1 MNYWVKII
9 IWVSVM
15 AVSII
20 AWAQFNSP
28 TKPSKP
34 ILPIVQK
41 LNFEGTIGGKHVM
54 KLSLEQVGLDFTGSA
69 VNTNKDLRKLKGS
82 ISEDKTF
89 LIHEYDGDEMTGT
102 FEGRILDN
110 GNMRGIWSD
119 PPGDK
124 WFPFY
129 LNREPGILTAINNK
143 LN

>member
-1 MNYWVKII
+1 M
-9 IWVSVM
+9 
-15 AVSII
+15 
-20 AWAQFNSP
+20 
-28 TKPSKP
+28 
-34 ILPIVQK
+34 
-41 LNFEGTIGGKHVM
+41 
-54 KLSLEQVGLDFTGSA
+54 
-69 VNTNKDLRKLKGS
+69 NTNKDLRKLKGS

-110 GNMRGIWSD
+110 GNMRGIWSA

-129 LNREPGILTAINNK
+129 LNRKPRMLTSIKNK

>member
-9 IWVSVM
+9 IGVSVM

-34 ILPIVQK
+34 IPPIVQK
-41 LNFEGTIGGKHVM
+41 LSFEGTIGGKHVM
-54 KLSLEQVGLDFTGSA
+54 KLSLDQVGPDFTGSA

-89 LIHEYDGDEMTGT
+89 LIHEYDVDEMTRT

-110 GNMRGIWSD
+110 GNMRGIWSAPLD
-119 PPGDK
+119 DK

-129 LNREPGILTAINNK
+129 LNRKPRILTAIKNK

>member
-9 IWVSVM
+9 IGVSVM

-20 AWAQFNSP
+20 AWVQFNSL
-28 TKPSKP
+28 TKSSKP
-34 ILPIVQK
+34 IPPIVQK

-54 KLSLEQVGLDFTGSA
+54 KLSLDQVGPDFTGSA

-102 FEGRILDN
+102 FEGRILDS
-110 GNMRGIWSD
+110 GNMRGIWSA
-119 PPGDK
+119 PLGDK

-129 LNREPGILTAINNK
+129 LNRKLRMLTSIKNK

>member
-9 IWVSVM
+9 IGVSVM

-20 AWAQFNSP
+20 AWVQFNSL
-28 TKPSKP
+28 TKPSKRMP
-34 ILPIVQK
+34 PIVQK
-41 LNFEGTIGGKHVM
+41 LSFEGTIGGKHVI
-54 KLSLEQVGLDFTGSA
+54 KLSLDQVGPDFTGSA